1 MLGVV
6 INDANHL
13 HDMLGTNKT
22 RVVKRTVPAETFFNF
37 FSPPVFPGEDEEL
50 DEEEAEGLDAKLEA
64 DYEMGEEFKD
74 KIIPHAVDYFT
85 GKALEYE
92 DFEGDDDF
100 EVRRSYGVMGIDH

>member
-1 MLGVV
+1 MV
-6 INDANHL
+6 
-13 HDMLGTNKT
+13 LGTNKT
-22 RVVKRTVPAETFFNF
+22 RVVKRTVPSDSFFHF
-37 FSPPVFPGEDEEL
+37 FSPPVFPDESEEL

-92 DFEGDDDF
+92 DFDGDDDF
-100 EVRRSYGVMGIDH
+100 EVSGNCVRLAIGLAH